1 VKLAQKQGKGNDLPQ
16 PSVGRAPPPAAFDVD
31 GEFGIRGL
39 ETFRSRSRSKSK
51 SKAAGEG
58 ARPTQL
64 LLQVEEQDFRVF
76 CGFNDQLLLV
86 ADGGAVALGQAFAVQ
101 FHRAPGH
108 LQPGVA
114 ALT

>member
-1 VKLAQKQGKGNDLPQ
+1 MKLAQKQGKGNDLPQ

-51 SKAAGEG
+51 AAGEG

-76 CGFNDQLLLV
+76 CGFDDQLLLV
-86 ADGGAVALGQAFAVQ
+86 AYGGAVALGQAFSVQ

>member
-1 VKLAQKQGKGNDLPQ
+1 MKLAQKQGKGNDLPQ
-16 PSVGRAPPPAAFDVD
+16 PNVGRAPPPAAFDVD
-31 GEFGIRGL
+31 GEFAAWKHSGQDQ
-39 ETFRSRSRSKSK
+39 RSRSKSK

-76 CGFNDQLLLV
+76 CGFDDQLLLV
-86 ADGGAVALGQAFAVQ
+86 AYGSAVALGQAFAVQ

>member
-1 VKLAQKQGKGNDLPQ
+1 MKLAQKQGKGNDLPQ
-16 PSVGRAPPPAAFDVD
+16 PNVGRAPPPAAVDVD
-31 GEFGIRGL
+31 GELGIRGL
-39 ETFRSRSRSKSK
+39 ETFRSRSKSK

-76 CGFNDQLLLV
+76 CGFDDQLLLV
-86 ADGGAVALGQAFAVQ
+86 AYGGAVALGQAFSVQ

>member
-16 PSVGRAPPPAAFDVD
+16 PNVGRAPPPAAVDVD
-31 GEFGIRGL
+31 GEFAAWKHSGQDQDLG
-39 ETFRSRSRSKSK
+39 SK

-86 ADGGAVALGQAFAVQ
+86 ADGGAVALGQAFSVQ